1 MLAWIMIF
9 AVFLFLYTIEL
20 DTFYSTYSRTAKILL
35 VVAMIVTTISVAVIV
50 VFGLLYDGRQCY
62 V

>member
-1 MLAWIMIF
+1 MLAWIMLF

-20 DTFYSTYSRTAKILL
+20 DAFYSTYSRTVKLLL

-50 VFGLLYDGRQCY
+50 VFGLLYE
-62 V
+62 

>member
-1 MLAWIMIF
+1 MLAWIMLF

-20 DTFYSTYSRTAKILL
+20 DAFYSTYSRTAKILL

-50 VFGLLYDGRQCY
+50 VFGLLYDGR
-62 V
+62 